1 MGDWNVLGSI
11 LEEVHVP
18 STIAGKIWLTILFV
32 FRMLVLGVAAED
44 AWVDGQAVHLQHGAI
59 GLQKRLLRQGF
70 PDLQHQSRDSSQK
83 KHAVIYMSDQR
94 AFRIQG
100 YKQKQRKDQSRLYLL
115 KRLRSFG
122 VQEALLRTFYNTV
135 VASAIFYGVVCW
147 SSSISGKRL
156 DKLVRKASSVLGCPL
171 DSVQVVGERRMMAK
185 LTSLLDNDTHPMQ
198 DTVTALSSS
207 FSDRLLH
214 PKCVKERYRR
224 SFLPAVVRLHNQHC
238 SQQTGH
244 Q

>member
-1 MGDWNVLGSI
+1 MGLSPSLLHHFSRAELWEYQALTFLTTMEIQSI
-11 LEEVHVP
+11 HEAFL
-18 STIAGKIWLTILFV
+18 KLT
-32 FRMLVLGVAAED
+32 
-44 AWVDGQAVHLQHGAI
+44 HGAI
-59 GLQKRLLRQGF
+59 EGEEQFLTSEQVSNIPALR
-70 PDLQHQSRDSSQK
+70 SRDSSQK